1 MLELLSY
8 IKQNIILH
16 VRNVYAFKILSILIF
31 LSPLFFSCS
40 KESIDTPKQIEIL
53 ISDLKSANPDCTCEP
68 YLDQYSW
75 RNETVYILGYKGP
88 TCDWFPIFYNSNGQP
103 FTLEQGYSYNT
114 FLQESNFKQTVWTC
128 K

>member
-1 MLELLSY
+1 MHKLLSY
-8 IKQNIILH
+8 ILQTMILH
-16 VRNVYAFKILSILIF
+16 ARNVDAFKNLSILIF

-68 YLDQYSW
+68 YLNQYLW
-75 RNETVYILGYKGP
+75 KNETVYVLGYKGP

-103 FTLEQGYSYNT
+103 FTLEQGYTYER
-114 FLQESNFKQTVWTC
+114 FLQESSFQRTVWRC